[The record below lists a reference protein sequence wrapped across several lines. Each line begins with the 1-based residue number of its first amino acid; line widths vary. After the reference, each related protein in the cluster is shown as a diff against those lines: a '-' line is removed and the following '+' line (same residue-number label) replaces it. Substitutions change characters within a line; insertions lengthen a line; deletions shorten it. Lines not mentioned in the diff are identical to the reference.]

1 MADCFKNIANFS
13 SDHNY
18 DGVFTISDF
27 LHNAWEG
34 FLIPSKAA
42 VFLLYDLTGPFFEL
56 DCFSYQSWGGVF
68 FSFIF
73 FVVLFIGVSAAYA
86 ENRMVNGQ

>member
-1 MADCFKNIANFS
+1 VADCFKNIANFS

-42 VFLLYDLTGPFFEL
+42 VFLLYDLTGPFFEF
-56 DCFSYQSWGGVF
+56 DCFSYQSWGGVV
-68 FSFIF
+68 FSAFILGLVILGF
-73 FVVLFIGVSAAYA
+73 LSESQSKRPVDT
-86 ENRMVNGQ
+86 E